1 MARLLPQGTVNNLR
15 SLDLLITSIVL
26 NFTHVLLEYL
36 INGPAVRMPE
46 HHTRRF
52 FLQVEQIQLLR
63 QFTVVALLSLFKTL
77 EIRFHFFFVVPRSTV
92 DTLQL
97 SVLRIST
104 PVGARHTL
112 QLEDTHNT
120 SIRYVR
126 TTTHICVFFMVIQA
140 NRLFTFFDQIVD
152 QLNFVV
158 FTTINKHA
166 ACVFDRRH
174 LLDDF
179 VILLDQLFNTL
190 LDGFEVFGCKW
201 TLVINIVI
209 EAVFDHRANGHLS
222 RWVQLLNGMTNEVS
236 E

>member
-15 SLDLLITSIVL
+15 GLDLLITSIVL

-46 HHTRRF
+46 HHTRRL

-77 EIRFHFFFVVPRSTV
+77 EIRFHVFFIVPRGTV

-97 SVLRIST
+97 SVLRVTT
-104 PVGARHTL
+104 PVGAGHTL

-126 TTTHICVFFMVIQA
+126 AAAHICVFFMVIQA

-209 EAVFDHRANGHLS
+209 EAVFDHRTNGHLS